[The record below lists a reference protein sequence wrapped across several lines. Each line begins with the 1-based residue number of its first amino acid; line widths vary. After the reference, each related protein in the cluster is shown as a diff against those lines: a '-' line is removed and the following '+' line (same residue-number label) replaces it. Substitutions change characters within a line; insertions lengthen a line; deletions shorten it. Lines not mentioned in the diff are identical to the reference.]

1 MMSRLGVLYALTD
14 NELADLCRLPEAERY
29 DYMLEEI
36 EPRLLGTP
44 RGCEMDKAWYGI
56 QLCLGAGRW
65 HETKRTP
72 FNIICGG
79 EYLVNTDAELM
90 SLKKPEDVKKIV
102 SYLKQ
107 HDLAEL
113 VTLNFPEVAKMVD
126 ELPASATDLEYLLE
140 YCKDI
145 LPFYENA
152 LQENLQVIFTVD
164 L

>member
-1 MMSRLGVLYALTD
+1 MLGRLGVFYALTD
-14 NELADLCRLPEAERY
+14 DELYQLRRRPANKRY

-36 EPRLLGTP
+36 EPRLLRTP

-90 SLKKPEDVKKIV
+90 SLKTHEDVKKIV
-102 SYLKQ
+102 SYLRR
-107 HDLAEL
+107 HNLAEL
-113 VTLNFPEVAKMVD
+113 LEQNFPEVAKKAD
-126 ELPASATDLEYLLE
+126 ELPASATDLEYLVE
-140 YCKDI
+140 YSKDI

>member
-1 MMSRLGVLYALTD
+1 MLGRLGVFYALTD
-14 NELADLCRLPEAERY
+14 DELYQLHRRPANERY

-36 EPRLLGTP
+36 EPRLLRTP

-90 SLKKPEDVKKIV
+90 SLKTHEDVKKIV
-102 SYLKQ
+102 SYLRR
-107 HDLAEL
+107 HNLAEL
-113 VTLNFPEVAKMVD
+113 LEQNFPEVAKKAED
-126 ELPASATDLEYLLE
+126 LPASATDLEYLLE
-140 YCKDI
+140 YSKDI

>member
-1 MMSRLGVLYALTD
+1 MSRLGVLYALTD

-36 EPRLLGTP
+36 ETRLLGTP

-72 FNIICGG
+72 FNILCGG
-79 EYLVNTDAELM
+79 KYLVNTDAELM

-102 SYLKQ
+102 SYLRR
-107 HDLAEL
+107 HNLAEL
-113 VTLNFPEVAKMVD
+113 LEQNFPEVAKKAD

>member
-72 FNIICGG
+72 FNIIYGG

-102 SYLKQ
+102 SYLKR

-113 VTLNFPEVAKMVD
+113 VTLNFPEVAKKAD

-140 YCKDI
+140 YSKDI

>member
-1 MMSRLGVLYALTD
+1 MSRLGVFYALTEA
-14 NELADLCRLPEAERY
+14 ELYQLRRLPEAERY
-29 DYMLEEI
+29 DYMLDEI

-44 RGCEMDKAWYGI
+44 RGCELDKAWYGI

-90 SLKKPEDVKKIV
+90 SLKKSEDVKKIV
-102 SYLKQ
+102 SYLKR

-113 VTLNFPEVAKMVD
+113 VTQNFPEVAKKAD
-126 ELPASATDLEYLLE
+126 ELPASATDLEYLTA
-140 YCKDI
+140 YCQDI

-152 LQENLQVIFTVD
+152 LYENLQVIFTVD

>member
-1 MMSRLGVLYALTD
+1 MSRLGVLYALTD

-72 FNIICGG
+72 FNILCGG
-79 EYLVNTDAELM
+79 KYLVNTDAELM

-102 SYLKQ
+102 SYLRR
-107 HDLAEL
+107 HNLAEL
-113 VTLNFPEVAKMVD
+113 LEQNFPEVAKKAD

>member
-1 MMSRLGVLYALTD
+1 MSRLGVLYALTD

-56 QLCLGAGRW
+56 QLGLGAGRW

-72 FNIICGG
+72 FNILCGG
-79 EYLVNTDAELM
+79 KYLVNTDAELM

-102 SYLKQ
+102 SYLRR
-107 HDLAEL
+107 HNLAEL
-113 VTLNFPEVAKMVD
+113 LEQNFPEVAKKAD

>member
-1 MMSRLGVLYALTD
+1 MSRLGVLYALTD

-72 FNIICGG
+72 FNILCGG
-79 EYLVNTDAELM
+79 KYLVNTDAELM

-102 SYLKQ
+102 SYLKR

-113 VTLNFPEVAKMVD
+113 VTLNFPEVAKKAD

-140 YCKDI
+140 YSKDI

>member
-72 FNIICGG
+72 FNILCGG
-79 EYLVNTDAELM
+79 KYLVNTDAELM

-102 SYLKQ
+102 SYLRR
-107 HDLAEL
+107 HNLAEL
-113 VTLNFPEVAKMVD
+113 LEQNFPEVAKKAD

>member
-90 SLKKPEDVKKIV
+90 SLKKHEDVCF
-102 SYLKQ
+102 LFE
-107 HDLAEL
+107 A
-113 VTLNFPEVAKMVD
+113 A
-126 ELPASATDLEYLLE
+126 
-140 YCKDI
+140 
-145 LPFYENA
+145 
-152 LQENLQVIFTVD
+152 
-164 L
+164 

>member
-44 RGCEMDKAWYGI
+44 RG
-56 QLCLGAGRW
+56 LGAGRW

-72 FNIICGG
+72 FNILCGG
-79 EYLVNTDAELM
+79 KYLVNTDAELM

-102 SYLKQ
+102 SYLKR

-113 VTLNFPEVAKMVD
+113 VTLNFPEVAKMAD
-126 ELPASATDLEYLLE
+126 ELPASATDLEYLTE

>member
-72 FNIICGG
+72 FNILCGG
-79 EYLVNTDAELM
+79 KYLVNTDAELM

-102 SYLKQ
+102 SYLKR

-113 VTLNFPEVAKMVD
+113 ATLNFPEVAKKAD

-140 YCKDI
+140 YSKDI

>member
-72 FNIICGG
+72 FNILCGG
-79 EYLVNTDAELM
+79 KYLVNTDAELM

-102 SYLKQ
+102 SYLKR

-113 VTLNFPEVAKMVD
+113 VTLNFPEVAKKAD

-140 YCKDI
+140 YSKDI